1 MGTLCSSGVG
11 FHNAEVLSLDASSMH
26 WYSKS
31 MNYATAATNR
41 WMAIQIH
48 LCTKYFTYFSH
59 PNQTRFRYWLHSF
72 TKQTTHSQHRH
83 GHQPNSS
90 FNFYITNNFVSNTDY
105 YVWWFALHKCTRSV
119 PYILLYTLCH
129 SSSNVLLV
137 PLVTGALA
145 VCALSASNKL
155 YYQYSPNP
163 GAYGSVPDMLWFIS
177 R

>member
-11 FHNAEVLSLDASSMH
+11 FHNAEVLSLEASSMH

-41 WMAIQIH
+41 WMTIQIH

-72 TKQTTHSQHRH
+72 TKQTTHSLHRH

-105 YVWWFALHKCTRSV
+105 YVWWFELHKCTRSV
-119 PYILLYTLCH
+119 PYTALYPMPLLIQRF
-129 SSSNVLLV
+129 
-137 PLVTGALA
+137 TGIPSALA